1 MRCDNVGRGCY
12 WEGSVEMLD
21 DHVTKC
27 EFTLVSCPNKCEVKS
42 DDLQLIRKVLDD
54 HLKTTC
60 PNRDYECEDC
70 GEKGTYASITE
81 EHDQVC
87 ANKLVPCL
95 NTECTVTI
103 ERGKFM
109 EHICMFTEVACK
121 YHNIGC
127 NVRKVRMHMKQHE
140 EEDDKAHLH
149 LALEKIVKLDSMVSL
164 SQSENASLMA
174 TVFHDIS
181 SLKDTTTSLIQK
193 LDNTV
198 SSSNG
203 NITSLRA
210 SLSLVEKTTTSLDK
224 TTNSLMQT
232 TTFLKKTTTSLE
244 ETTTSLEK
252 ATTSLEKTTTSM
264 KKDIDVINK
273 RESFTFKMSDY
284 SLRKAE
290 NQTYYSEP
298 FYTSCDG
305 YRICIR
311 VDPNG
316 NDDCEA
322 THVSVFVKLLKGSN
336 DQKLQWPFLGTVTVE
351 LLNQLADDDHHSR
364 MIFNLGNKVRVG
376 SALGRPDFIPHS
388 NLVHDLARNTQFLVD
403 DTLYFRV
410 TVKVKGHM
418 PCLECTHL
426 C

>member
-12 WEGSVEMLD
+12 WEGSVGTFD

-27 EFTLVSCPNKCEVKS
+27 EFTLVSCPNKCEVEG
-42 DDLQLIRKVLDD
+42 DDLQLMRNVLDD

-60 PNRDYECEDC
+60 PNRDYECEHC

-87 ANKLVPCL
+87 INKLVPCL
-95 NTECTVTI
+95 NTECTVTM

-121 YHNIGC
+121 YYNIGC

-140 EEDDKAHLH
+140 EEDDKAHHLH

-174 TVFHDIS
+174 TMFHDIS
-181 SLKDTTTSLIQK
+181 SLKDTTTSLIKK

-210 SLSLVEKTTTSLDK
+210 SLSSVEKTTTSLDK
-224 TTNSLMQT
+224 TTTSLRKT
-232 TTFLKKTTTSLE
+232 TASLKKTTTSMKK
-244 ETTTSLEK
+244 T
-252 ATTSLEKTTTSM
+252 TTSLEKTTTSL
-264 KKDIDVINK
+264 KKDVDVINK
-273 RESFTFKMSDY
+273 RESFTFKTSDY
-284 SLRKAE
+284 SRRKAE
-290 NQTYYSEP
+290 NLTYYSEP

-311 VDPNG
+311 VDPSGSNG
-316 NDDCEA
+316 CEA
-322 THVSVFVKLLKGSN
+322 THVSVFVNLLKGSN
-336 DQKLQWPFLGTVTVE
+336 NLKLQWPFLGTVTVE
-351 LLNQLADDDHHSR
+351 LLNQLADDDHHIV
-364 MIFNLGNKVRVG
+364 MISFDLEDNIQVGGNLGY
-376 SALGRPDFIPHS
+376 SDFIPHS
-388 NLVHDLARNTQFLVD
+388 NLFHDLARNTQFLVD

-418 PCLECTHL
+418 PWLECTHVAK
-426 C
+426 

>member
-12 WEGSVEMLD
+12 WAGSVGTFD

-27 EFTLVSCPNKCEVKS
+27 EFTLVSCPNKCEVEG
-42 DDLQLIRKVLDD
+42 DDLQLTRNVLDD
-54 HLKTTC
+54 HLKTKC
-60 PNRDYECEDC
+60 PNREYECEDC
-70 GEKGTYASITE
+70 GEKGIYVSITE
-81 EHDQVC
+81 DHDKMC

-95 NTECTVTI
+95 NTECTVTMK
-103 ERGKFM
+103 RGKFM
-109 EHICMFTEVACK
+109 EHICMFTEVTCK

-174 TVFHDIS
+174 TMFHDIS
-181 SLKDTTTSLIQK
+181 SLKDTTTSLIK
-193 LDNTV
+193 KFDSTV

-210 SLSLVEKTTTSLDK
+210 SLSSVEKTTTSLKK
-224 TTNSLMQT
+224 TTTS
-232 TTFLKKTTTSLE
+232 LKKTTTSLKQTTTFLE
-244 ETTTSLEK
+244 KTTTSLEK
-252 ATTSLEKTTTSM
+252 ATTSLEKTTTSL
-264 KKDIDVINK
+264 KKDVDVIIK

-284 SLRKAE
+284 SLQKAK

-298 FYTSCDG
+298 FYISCDG
-305 YRICIR
+305 YRIHIR

-316 NDDCEA
+316 SNGCEA
-322 THVSVFVKLLKGSN
+322 THILVYVKLLKGSN

-351 LLNQLADDDHHSR
+351 LLNQLADDDHHSIR
-364 MIFNLGNKVRVG
+364 RSFDLGDNVRVG
-376 SALGRPDFIPHS
+376 SGFGYSGFIPHS
-388 NLVHDLARNTQFLVD
+388 NLFRDLARNTQFLVD

-418 PCLECTHL
+418 PWLECTH
-426 C
+426 

>member
-1 MRCDNVGRGCY
+1 M
-12 WEGSVEMLD
+12 
-21 DHVTKC
+21 
-27 EFTLVSCPNKCEVKS
+27 
-42 DDLQLIRKVLDD
+42 
-54 HLKTTC
+54 
-60 PNRDYECEDC
+60 
-70 GEKGTYASITE
+70 
-81 EHDQVC
+81 C

-95 NTECTVTI
+95 NTECTVTM
-103 ERGKFM
+103 EHGKFM

-164 SQSENASLMA
+164 SQSENVSLMA

-181 SLKDTTTSLIQK
+181 SLKDTTTSLIKK
-193 LDNTV
+193 LDSTV

-210 SLSLVEKTTTSLDK
+210 SLSSVEK
-224 TTNSLMQT
+224 T
-232 TTFLKKTTTSLE
+232 TTFLKKTTTSLDK
-244 ETTTSLEK
+244 TTTSL
-252 ATTSLEKTTTSM
+252 
-264 KKDIDVINK
+264 KKDVDVINK
-273 RESFTFKMSDY
+273 REPFTFKMSDY
-284 SLRKAE
+284 SRQKAE

-305 YRICIR
+305 YRIHIR

-316 NDDCEA
+316 NDGYEA

-336 DQKLQWPFLGTVTVE
+336 DQKLQWPFQGTVTVE

-364 MIFNLGNKVRVG
+364 MMQFDLEDNVLVGSNLGYPG
-376 SALGRPDFIPHS
+376 FIPHL
-388 NLVHDLARNTQFLVD
+388 NVVRDFARNTQFLVD
-403 DTLYFRV
+403 DALYFRV

-418 PCLECTHL
+418 PWLECTR
-426 C
+426 

>member
-1 MRCDNVGRGCY
+1 MRCENVRRGCY
-12 WEGSVEMLD
+12 WEGSVGTLD
-21 DHVTKC
+21 DHVTMC
-27 EFTLVSCPNKCEVKS
+27 EFTLVSCPNKCEVEG

-54 HLKTTC
+54 HLKTKC

-109 EHICMFTEVACK
+109 EHICMFTEVTCK

-140 EEDDKAHLH
+140 EEDDNAHLH

-174 TVFHDIS
+174 TMFHDIS
-181 SLKDTTTSLIQK
+181 SLKDTTTSLIK
-193 LDNTV
+193 KFDSTV

-210 SLSLVEKTTTSLDK
+210 SLSSVEKT
-224 TTNSLMQT
+224 
-232 TTFLKKTTTSLE
+232 
-244 ETTTSLEK
+244 
-252 ATTSLEKTTTSM
+252 ATSLEKTTTSLKQTTISLKQTTTSLKKNTSSLEKTTTSL
-264 KKDIDVINK
+264 KKDVDVINK

-284 SLRKAE
+284 SLRKAK

-305 YRICIR
+305 YRIHIR

-316 NDDCEA
+316 SDDCKA
-322 THVSVFVKLLKGSN
+322 THVSVYVNLLEGSN

-351 LLNQLADDDHHSR
+351 LLNQLADDDHHR
-364 MIFNLGNKVRVG
+364 MMIPFDLKDNTRVG
-376 SALGRPDFIPHS
+376 SGLGYPGFIPHW
-388 NLVHDLARNTQFLVD
+388 NLFHDLARNTQYLVD

-418 PCLECTHL
+418 PWLECTHEAK
-426 C
+426 

>member
-12 WEGSVEMLD
+12 WKGYVRTLD

-27 EFTLVSCPNKCEVKS
+27 EFTLVSCPNKCEVEGN
-42 DDLQLIRKVLDD
+42 DLQLMRNVLDD
-54 HLKTTC
+54 HLKNKC

-81 EHDQVC
+81 EHDQLC

-95 NTECTVTI
+95 NTECTVTM
-103 ERGKFM
+103 ERGKFT

-181 SLKDTTTSLIQK
+181 SLKDTTTSLIKK
-193 LDNTV
+193 LDRTV

-210 SLSLVEKTTTSLDK
+210 SLSSVKKTTTSL
-224 TTNSLMQT
+224 NQT
-232 TTFLKKTTTSLE
+232 TTFLKKTTTSLKK
-244 ETTTSLEK
+244 T
-252 ATTSLEKTTTSM
+252 TTSLEKTTTSLEKTTTSL
-264 KKDIDVINK
+264 KKDVDVINK
-273 RESFTFKMSDY
+273 REPFTFKMSDY
-284 SLRKAE
+284 SLQKAE

-305 YRICIR
+305 YRIHIV

-316 NDDCEA
+316 SVGCEA

-336 DQKLQWPFLGTVTVE
+336 DQKLQWPFQGTVTVE
-351 LLNQLADDDHHSR
+351 LLNQLADDDHHSM
-364 MIFNLGNKVRVG
+364 MIPFDLEDNVLVGSNLGYPG
-376 SALGRPDFIPHS
+376 FIPHL
-388 NLVHDLARNTQFLVD
+388 NLVHDFARNTQFLVD

-418 PCLECTHL
+418 PWLECTH
-426 C
+426 

>member
-12 WEGSVEMLD
+12 WEGSVGTLD

-27 EFTLVSCPNKCEVKS
+27 EFTLVSCPNKCEVEG

-60 PNRDYECEDC
+60 PNRDYECEHC

-87 ANKLVPCL
+87 ANKLIPCL
-95 NTECTVTI
+95 NTECTVTM

-109 EHICMFTEVACK
+109 EHICMFTEVTCK

-149 LALEKIVKLDSMVSL
+149 LALEKIVELDSMVSL
-164 SQSENASLMA
+164 SQSENASLMTA
-174 TVFHDIS
+174 MFHDIS
-181 SLKDTTTSLIQK
+181 SLKDTTTSLIK
-193 LDNTV
+193 KFDNTV

-210 SLSLVEKTTTSLDK
+210 SLSSVVKTTTSLRK
-224 TTNSLMQT
+224 ATTS
-232 TTFLKKTTTSLE
+232 LKKTTTSLKQ
-244 ETTTSLEK
+244 T
-252 ATTSLEKTTTSM
+252 TTSLEKTTTSLEKTTTSL
-264 KKDIDVINK
+264 KKDVDVINK
-273 RESFTFKMSDY
+273 RESFTFKISDY
-284 SLRKAE
+284 SLLKEE

-305 YRICIR
+305 YRIHIV

-316 NDDCEA
+316 SDGCEA
-322 THVSVFVKLLKGSN
+322 THVSVYVKLLKGSN

-364 MIFNLGNKVRVG
+364 MISFDLGDNVRVG
-376 SALGRPDFIPHS
+376 IAYGHPDFIPHWPHS
-388 NLVHDLARNTQFLVD
+388 NLFHDLARNAQYLVD

-418 PCLECTHL
+418 PWLECTHEAK
-426 C
+426 